1 MDTVTFNIW
10 YTQKLDANFN
20 FGNMVLHDLFFSK
33 QLCCYYVT
41 HCGKSHI
48 FVTKLKH
55 NYKMPEKN
63 FKRKKEKNYKRKKN
77 RKKTV
82 ANKKSILPQCVKIKD

>member
-33 QLCCYYVT
+33 QLCCYYAT

-48 FVTKLKH
+48 FVTNLSSQKLEFSHLKLKH
-55 NYKMPEKN
+55 ISHTKN
-63 FKRKKEKNYKRKKN
+63 ARKNCKEKENQTENAFKAYR
-77 RKKTV
+77 T
-82 ANKKSILPQCVKIKD
+82 

>member
-33 QLCCYYVT
+33 QLRCYYVT
-41 HCGKSHI
+41 HCGKGHI
-48 FVTKLKH
+48 FVTNLSSQKLEFTHLKLKH
-55 NYKMPEKN
+55 ISHTKRMPGKKCKEKENEKN
-63 FKRKKEKNYKRKKN
+63 
-77 RKKTV
+77 
-82 ANKKSILPQCVKIKD
+82 